1 MSTPG
6 AEKRQEPRRQALR
19 EAGLGRSRAPS
30 RWRRRRA
37 ARREPPRSGRSSV
50 RCGRGRAGRASARDA
65 PRLRQPPGRAPQ
77 PPGERHRP
85 DHDDEG
91 DDRVAEPAV
100 AVAAGVDLLLLAEA
114 RGRVVAVPETRRPAR
129 GAPRYE
135 PEGLLALVLI
145 VVFRL
150 LPVWRSGT
158 RLLPDL
164 AGDASRAR
172 LASLRSGPTPGRLSL
187 TALRAGALL
196 VALLTVLV
204 LVRPALVAI
213 VHLRHWC
220 PPLESRAVRSP
231 ARRTKSLQHSCPGAR
246 ADKRA
251 TILTKGH
258 AYG

>member
-1 MSTPG
+1 
-6 AEKRQEPRRQALR
+6 
-19 EAGLGRSRAPS
+19 
-30 RWRRRRA
+30 
-37 ARREPPRSGRSSV
+37 
-50 RCGRGRAGRASARDA
+50 
-65 PRLRQPPGRAPQ
+65 
-77 PPGERHRP
+77 PGERHRP

-135 PEGLLALVLI
+135 PDGLLALVLI

-172 LASLRSGPTPGRLSL
+172 LASLRSGPTSGRLSL

-196 VALLTVLV
+196 VALLTVLVLVLV

-231 ARRTKSLQHSCPGAR
+231 ARRT
-246 ADKRA
+246 
-251 TILTKGH
+251 
-258 AYG
+258 